1 MLASVGLSTSLDT
14 VALVAGASGQYS
26 LAGML
31 EFNSKVQHNPN
42 H

>member
-1 MLASVGLSTSLDT
+1 MPLDT
-14 VALVAGASGQYS
+14 VALVAAAAGQYS

-42 H
+42 YWYFGKVG